1 MERPTDAALAAARRY
16 EAAARAHF
24 AGLLMRDGRV
34 DPALLE
40 THQSAAHGYAWLAT
54 SVAALDALAGWA
66 AALDAR
72 GRGDLRV
79 ALVVRLG
86 FGEILARLVHGLPLS
101 QSETLRPAEMGLSAE
116 AAALAADP
124 AVAAFLAAGD
134 LAASRADLVARID
147 DSLAPDSDDGDP
159 ALAEMRRQL
168 RRFAAD
174 RIAPHAQGWHRDDAL
189 IPLDV
194 VEGLA
199 AMGVFGLSVPEEFG
213 GLGLGKVA
221 MCVTSEE
228 LSRAHLATGS
238 LATRSEIAGE
248 LVRLAGTK
256 AQRAHWLPKIADGS
270 CLPTAVFTEPDTG
283 SDLGAIRTRAVRD
296 GDFWRITGAKTWIT
310 HAARA
315 DLMTVLARTDPA
327 SGDHRGL
334 SMFLAPKPRGTASDP
349 FPIEGLSGSEI
360 RTLGYRGMQEFE
372 LSFDGFAVPA
382 DGLLG
387 GVPGEGFRQLMATFE
402 SARIQTA
409 ARAVGVAEAATFAA
423 LAYARERRQFGKPIV
438 AFPRVHAKIAAMAVE
453 TVVARALTRAAA
465 RAKDAGRRC
474 DVEAGMAKLF
484 AARAAWAAADD
495 CVQIHGGNGYAEE
508 YAAARLLADARILN
522 IFEGAAEI
530 QAQVIVRGL
539 LEKRN

>member
-1 MERPTDAALAAARRY
+1 MDRSTEEALAAARRY
-16 EAAARAHF
+16 ETAARRHF
-24 AGLLMRDGRV
+24 TDRLVRDGRV
-34 DPALLE
+34 DPKLLE
-40 THQSAAHGYAWLAT
+40 AGQSAAHGFAWLAA
-54 SVAALDALAGWA
+54 SVAGLAALAQW
-66 AALDAR
+66 LDEVER
-72 GRGDLRV
+72 QGRADERSRDIV
-79 ALVVRLG
+79 HLG
-86 FGEILARLVHGLPLS
+86 FAEHLARLVHGLPLS
-101 QSETLRPAEMGLSAE
+101 QGETLRPADMGLTKE
-116 AAALAADP
+116 ADRLAADP
-124 AVAAFLAAGD
+124 AVARFLQSEDLDMRRARLAAAIED
-134 LAASRADLVARID
+134 EI
-147 DSLAPDSDDGDP
+147 APDADDGDP
-159 ALAEMRRQL
+159 VLVEMRRQL
-168 RRFAAD
+168 QRFAAAEID
-174 RIAPHAQGWHRDDAL
+174 PHAQRWHNEDTL
-189 IPLDV
+189 IPIGV

-199 AMGVFGLSVPEEFG
+199 EMGVFGLTIPEADG
-213 GLGLGKVA
+213 GLGLGKIA
-221 MCVTSEE
+221 MCAASET

-248 LVRLAGTK
+248 LVRLGGTE
-256 AQRAHWLPKIADGS
+256 AQRLEWLPKIADGS

-283 SDLGAIRTRAVRD
+283 SDLGSIRTRAVRE
-296 GDFWRITGAKTWIT
+296 GDIWRITGSKTWIT

-315 DLMTVLARTDPA
+315 DLMTVLARTDPR
-327 SGDHRGL
+327 SSDHRGL
-334 SMFLAPKPRGTASDP
+334 SMFLAPKPRGTANDP
-349 FPIEGLSGSEI
+349 FPVAGLKGSEI

-387 GVPGEGFRQLMATFE
+387 GVEGEGFRQLMATFE

-423 LAYARERRQFGKPIV
+423 LSYARQRRQFGKAIIS
-438 AFPRVHAKIAAMAVE
+438 FPRVYAKIAAMAVE
-453 TVVARALTRAAA
+453 TTIARCLTRAAA

-495 CVQIHGGNGYAEE
+495 CVQIHGGNGYASE
-508 YAAARLLADARILN
+508 YAASRLLADARILN

>member
-1 MERPTDAALAAARRY
+1 MERRIDDAVAAARRY
-16 EAAARAHF
+16 EAAARVRF
-24 AGLLMRDGRV
+24 AALLVRDGRV
-34 DPALLE
+34 DAACLE
-40 THQSAAHGYAWLAT
+40 TNQSAAHGFAWLAA
-54 SVAALDALAGWA
+54 SVAALEALARWA
-66 AALDAR
+66 AELARQGSGDAR
-72 GRGDLRV
+72 VKLI
-79 ALVVRLG
+79 VRLG
-86 FGEILARLVHGLPLS
+86 FGETLARLVHGLPLS
-101 QSETLRPAEMGLSAE
+101 QGETLRPAEMGLVHE

-124 AVAAFLAAGD
+124 AVASFLAGD
-134 LAASRADLVARID
+134 DLGAARLDLVNLLGD
-147 DSLAPDSDDGDP
+147 TLAPDADEADET
-159 ALAEMRRQL
+159 LAEMRRQL
-168 RRFAAD
+168 RRFAAAEID
-174 RIAPHAQGWHRDDAL
+174 PHAQRWHRDDAL
-189 IPLDV
+189 IPLPV

-199 AMGVFGLSVPEEFG
+199 ALGVFGLCVPAEYG
-213 GLGLGKVA
+213 GLGLGKIA

-248 LVRLAGTK
+248 LVRLAGTE
-256 AQRAHWLPKIADGS
+256 AQRRHWLPKIAEGS

-296 GDFWRITGAKTWIT
+296 GDLWRITGAKTWIT

-315 DLMTVLARTDPA
+315 DMMTVLARTDA
-327 SGDHRGL
+327 SSTDHRGL
-334 SMFLAPKPRGTASDP
+334 SMFLAPKPRGRETDP
-349 FPIEGLSGSEI
+349 FPVAGLTGSEI
-360 RTLGYRGMQEFE
+360 RTLGYRGMKEYE
-372 LSFDGFAVPA
+372 LAFDGFAVPA

-387 GVPGEGFRQLMATFE
+387 AKEGDGFRQLMATFE

-409 ARAVGVAEAATFAA
+409 ARAVGVAEAATFEA
-423 LAYARERRQFGKPIV
+423 LSYARQRKQFGKPIL

-453 TVVARALTRAAA
+453 TTIARVLTRAAA
-465 RAKDAGRRC
+465 RAKDEGRRC
-474 DVEAGMAKLF
+474 DVEAGMAKLV

-508 YAAARLLADARILN
+508 YAASRLLADARILN